1 MVALDAGASAQD
13 YRLARKAMV
22 EALAALSDSA
32 GRMGGEPQTVRRGLD
47 EMAAMLI
54 AGYVLAAH
62 ISATRLF
69 VRERRG
75 AEDFP
80 IIVPRLQATRDWLIA
95 LLSDQRSPAEPVG
108 APAPRGELGQEFLR
122 LRKAARALLA
132 AAAVYRRAATS
143 A

>member
-1 MVALDAGASAQD
+1 
-13 YRLARKAMV
+13 MV
-22 EALAALSDSA
+22 EAIAALSDSA

-80 IIVPRLQATRDWLIA
+80 VLVPRLQATREWLIA
-95 LLSDQRSPAEPVG
+95 LLSDHPAPAEPGG
-108 APAPRGELGQEFLR
+108 APAPRSELGQEFQR

-132 AAAVYRRAATS
+132 AAAVYRRAA
-143 A
+143 AAA